1 MTEKLFNIPDFRVL
15 FISQTAR
22 VDAPY
27 LDPSVR
33 YRCYNPAEE
42 FVKCNVIADIVAQQ
56 RLTLEMLDNYDAFIF
71 HRPYGGDEKL
81 ELFVEKIRSQNKFLM
96 ADYDD
101 LIFAPKYALHS
112 SIYINKVRTEM
123 QTKAIFNANYKG
135 LCFFDYF
142 SVSTEPLK
150 QQILELRPDANVFV
164 IPNGLSVK
172 LLQSLDIKQNETTDS
187 PLKVISYLSGTASH
201 NKDFAFVASALSCFL
216 NEKKEYR
223 LGVFGPLE
231 IEEGV
236 ISPFSLIRFPHKNYR
251 EFLSSISRTYINI
264 APLAPNNI
272 FNECKSGLKFFE
284 SGIWGV
290 PTIASPISDF
300 KRFSDSAGLLLAH
313 DENEWTLCLQKLSDP
328 AFYSEATKSLREYC
342 LENCLATQPALTLL
356 NHLNMAR

>member
-1 MTEKLFNIPDFRVL
+1 MAEKLFELPDFRVL

-42 FVKCNVIADIVAQQ
+42 FVKYNVLVDVIAQQ
-56 RLTLEMLDNYDAFIF
+56 RLTCDMLDNYDAFIF

-81 ELFVEKIRSQNKFLM
+81 EIFVEKIKNQNKFMM

-112 SIYINKVRTEM
+112 SIYINEVRTET

-135 LCFFDYF
+135 LCYFDHF

-150 QQILELRPDANVFV
+150 QQILELRPDAHVVV

-172 LLQSLDIKQNETTDS
+172 LLSTLDISQRKSKES
-187 PLKVISYLSGTASH
+187 VLKVISYLSGTASH
-201 NKDFAFVASALSCFL
+201 NNDFAFVASVLAEFMKNNKDYS
-216 NEKKEYR
+216 
-223 LGVFGPLE
+223 LGVYGPLD
-231 IEEGV
+231 IEDCV
-236 ISPFSLIRFPHKNYR
+236 ISPFDLIRFPHKNYR
-251 EFLSSISRTYINI
+251 EFLASIGRTHINI

-284 SGIWGV
+284 SGIWGI
-290 PTIASPISDF
+290 PTIASPIADF
-300 KRFSDSAGLLLAH
+300 KRFAGSSGLQLAN
-313 DENEWTLCLQKLSDP
+313 DENEWLQCLQRIADP
-328 AFYSEATKSLREYC
+328 DFYNDATKNLREYC

-356 NHLNMAR
+356 NYLNMAQ